1 MNYLNIRTICLQAS
15 FYSQFLAW
23 VAGGPEGVSSPSLF
37 GRGRIGKDT
46 REAVASHEETGP
58 THLRGFRLNIV

>member
-23 VAGGPEGVSSPSLF
+23 VACGPH
-37 GRGRIGKDT
+37 I
-46 REAVASHEETGP
+46 EADVKHDVEDPAKYDAAGQEKF
-58 THLRGFRLNIV
+58 RGFRLNIV